1 MIVNSIKNG
10 EGPAELEEPFLYIVE
25 LAYSAEHAEKSA
37 DKFVEDIEHM
47 CKMPEVRICDAE
59 INSAV
64 YVLELKA
71 TGKPNIALPTLQRVQ
86 HGFIC
91 ADSPH

>member
-1 MIVNSIKNG
+1 MSLQLKKERG
-10 EGPAELEEPFLYIVE
+10 SRKLEEPFLYIVE

>member
-1 MIVNSIKNG
+1 MSIQLKKERG
-10 EGPAELEEPFLYIVE
+10 SRKLEEPFLYIVE